1 VSEEIGHRQT
11 MEDSCTIVQ
20 HLNITSLCVKD
31 LSPHS
36 FFAVYDGHG
45 GAEASFYLSQN
56 LHVNVAHGLL
66 AVANDLLQL
75 LENTSVSCDLSINDS
90 KDHQIVEVI
99 DDHKGDLS
107 ESEEKYEEKNGGEI
121 EIIHNGLSS
130 SSNVD
135 KKDCSESED
144 KYETNSKKV
153 SMTGNLDAIVIKSLK
168 ESFQKTDDEFIKTS
182 AHPQHGSTATTALI
196 LGNYNIEV
204 CNNDDTFD

>member
-1 VSEEIGHRQT
+1 MSEEIGHRQT

-66 AVANDLLQL
+66 SVANDLLQL
-75 LENTSVSCDLSINDS
+75 IENTSVSCDFSINDS
-90 KDHQIVEVI
+90 KDHRIVVVI
-99 DDHKGDLS
+99 DDHKGQLN
-107 ESEEKYEEKNGGEI
+107 EREEKDEEKNEDEI
-121 EIIHNGLSS
+121 GIIHNGLSS

-135 KKDCSESED
+135 KKDYSESED
-144 KYETNSKKV
+144 KYETNSKTFSITEK
-153 SMTGNLDAIVIKSLK
+153 LDEIVIKSLK
-168 ESFQKTDDEFIKTS
+168 ESFQKTDDDFIKTS

-204 CNNDDTFD
+204 Q